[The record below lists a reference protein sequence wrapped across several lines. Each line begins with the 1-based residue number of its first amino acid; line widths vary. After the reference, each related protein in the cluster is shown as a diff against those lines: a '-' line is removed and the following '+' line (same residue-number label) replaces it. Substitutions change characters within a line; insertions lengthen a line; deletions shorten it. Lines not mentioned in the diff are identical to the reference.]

1 MPEANGVPIRLVHE
15 NGSLTELMAT
25 EINLNVD
32 RKISGHSFPFTGG
45 ALWGLEFNVPNT
57 MIEIEGIF
65 TDDRTAIGSTAGF
78 AILDFACTK
87 RSIDEGIGVE
97 QFVTSQN
104 MTAILTGAKLGLKDG
119 NGLIHEI
126 PFAASA
132 VGSHTAY
139 YDATNDGQVLINKTQ
154 LLALD
159 AETRAE
165 RFALTIKQFI
175 DGELSAYFS
184 TALFPSNYEP
194 TYDTAVLKI
203 TQKVIGRGGNNVF
216 PHWSGASD
224 DPYEFLPCY
233 FTTFSGGSNGVQKSA
248 GDKVQDM
255 YGILNNS
262 SRHWVNPA
270 NMGDYNKGGWINDDA
285 PLTGT
290 ALEGTHAIRGFDGV
304 VGDYIVGIQIPYN
317 SMVQATAG
325 SDKYVPRNFFRKI
338 GATTKINE
346 KGSEAN
352 NLPASTSFNT
362 DSSYTGMQGA
372 VHKID
377 ITYEAGEAVY
387 GFVLL
392 FAPIDAIL

>member
-32 RKISGHSFPFTGG
+32 RKISGHSMPGTGG
-45 ALWGLEFNVPNT
+45 MLWGLEFNVPNS

-65 TDDRTAIGSTAGF
+65 TDDKTAIGATAGI
-78 AILDFACTK
+78 ATLDFSCVK
-87 RSIDEGIGVE
+87 RNTGE
-97 QFVTSQN
+97 QFVTTQN
-104 MTAILTGAKLGLKDG
+104 MTAILTGAKLKLKDG

-139 YDATNDGQVLINKTQ
+139 YDSTGNGQVLINKTQ

-184 TALFPSNYEP
+184 TALVPSDFN
-194 TYDTAVLKI
+194 TDFTTAVLKV
-203 TQKVIGRGGNNVF
+203 TQKVTGDAGNQ
-216 PHWSGASD
+216 PYPIWDGSSD
-224 DPYEFLPCY
+224 VPYEFLPCY
-233 FTTFSGGSNGVQKSA
+233 FTVFSGGSNGVQKSA

-262 SRHWVNPA
+262 SRHHVDPA
-270 NMGDYNKGGWINDDA
+270 EMVKRDY
-285 PLTGT
+285 TGPVGIFGSIKDT
-290 ALEGTHAIRGFDGV
+290 GAWSGV

-325 SDKYVPRNFFRKI
+325 SDKYVPRNFFRKT
-338 GATTKINE
+338 GSTTKTSE

-352 NLPASTSFNT
+352 DVSVSASFTT
-362 DSSYTGMQGA
+362 EGHATMTGEQGA

-377 ITYEAGEAVY
+377 ITYEAGQAVY

-392 FAPIDAIL
+392 FAPIDKIL